1 MTVKLKLRTD
11 KWNISPSDSSPVVF
25 APRATRK
32 REWET
37 TGNESA
43 SPYMYHSQ
51 NYLSTLIS
59 PSVLIFSEGT
69 LFVKSKVI
77 IVESW
82 VRARQ
87 GYSHTWW
94 GSRAIPWLF
103 SLLIPSFFSFEP
115 CIERKNSV
123 DLRLYDNTFW
133 VLKIQPNAAE
143 GRGGGGTPYD
153 GLYGEVPPKRG
164 IFFRL
169 QVYERVEILLNEVYK
184 WVGKF
189 VIWVCERA
197 RNG

>member
-1 MTVKLKLRTD
+1 
-11 KWNISPSDSSPVVF
+11 
-25 APRATRK
+25 
-32 REWET
+32 
-37 TGNESA
+37 
-43 SPYMYHSQ
+43 MYHSQ